1 MTEPFS
7 ASHLLK
13 WGGTTVGAGFA
24 YAVAAVETNPETAMA
39 LTPDIHSSLYV
50 LIAGAIAA
58 ALKNYVP
65 SEKSVNA
72 QFDVLKAQ
80 HIAMAETLKQVSA
93 DVREAAAST
102 HAFRLELA
110 GWMGGVDAR
119 LKNLEERES

>member
-7 ASHLLK
+7 GSQFLK

-50 LIAGAIAA
+50 LVVGAVAA
-58 ALKNYVP
+58 ALKAYVP

-72 QFDVLKAQ
+72 QFAVLEAQCKAMSQ
-80 HIAMAETLKQVSA
+80 TL
-93 DVREAAAST
+93 DAAASDAKQAAAMT
-102 HAFRLELA
+102 HAFRVELA

-119 LKNLEERES
+119 LKNLEEREQ